1 MKTYKIYTARLVYG
15 QTNHYKGTIQAENLD
30 VCKEKIKLPE
40 HQGGFF
46 VNPVYAVIVD
56 VTDGKNTI
64 VYNEFL
70 PFFAE

>member
-15 QTNHYKGTIQAENLD
+15 QTNKYKGEIQVENLD
-30 VCKEKIKLPE
+30 VCKEKIKLPV

-46 VNPVYAVIVD
+46 LNPPYAVIVD